1 MIFYF
6 DQLFTH
12 VLPHLTEEIAGSLA
26 RLGHDGRPAIRF
38 GTWVGGD
45 RDGNPSVTP
54 EVTMQV
60 LELQHD
66 HGLRNLITAVEE
78 VAEELSVSS
87 RIRPIT
93 ADLAASLEEDRE
105 VLPLVWQRFRGINAN
120 EPYRLKCA
128 FIHQRLLNTRVRILE
143 GGRHEPG
150 CDYDDP
156 AELRAELS

>member
-1 MIFYF
+1 M
-6 DQLFTH
+6 
-12 VLPHLTEEIAGSLA
+12 
-26 RLGHDGRPAIRF
+26 
-38 GTWVGGD
+38 GGD

-93 ADLAASLEEDRE
+93 RRRWRLRSRRIGKPSRSCGNDFAASTPTSRTD
-105 VLPLVWQRFRGINAN
+105 
-120 EPYRLKCA
+120 
-128 FIHQRLLNTRVRILE
+128 
-143 GGRHEPG
+143 
-150 CDYDDP
+150 
-156 AELRAELS
+156 

>member
-26 RLGHDGRPAIRF
+26 RLGHVDRPPIRF

-66 HGLRNLITAVEE
+66 HGLRNLIAAVEE

-87 RIRPIT
+87 RIRPIIGGPGSVPRRGPGSV
-93 ADLAASLEEDRE
+93 ADRLADDFGASTPTSRTD
-105 VLPLVWQRFRGINAN
+105 
-120 EPYRLKCA
+120 
-128 FIHQRLLNTRVRILE
+128 
-143 GGRHEPG
+143 
-150 CDYDDP
+150 
-156 AELRAELS
+156 